1 MKNLIQI
8 ILGSLL
14 LIAVLMIL
22 VAVCCCLI
30 VSGRCS
36 DKEEELFNEYIN
48 SKNEVI

>member
-1 MKNLIQI
+1 MIQI
-8 ILGSLL
+8 ILSGLL
-14 LIAVLMIL
+14 SMSVLIIA

-48 SKNEVI
+48 SKNKKIK